1 MRATLK
7 MINIFHIARDTRK
20 TLKRRKNEKRKVQ
33 EKFNNVTVTIKFFK
47 FCFLHMEKDIFCLK
61 F

>member
-7 MINIFHIARDTRK
+7 IINIFHIARDTRN
-20 TLKRRKNEKRKVQ
+20 TLKKGENEWPKVQ
-33 EKFNNVTVTIKFFK
+33 EKFNNVTMAIKFFK
-47 FCFLHMEKDIFCLK
+47 FYFLHMEKVTFCSK